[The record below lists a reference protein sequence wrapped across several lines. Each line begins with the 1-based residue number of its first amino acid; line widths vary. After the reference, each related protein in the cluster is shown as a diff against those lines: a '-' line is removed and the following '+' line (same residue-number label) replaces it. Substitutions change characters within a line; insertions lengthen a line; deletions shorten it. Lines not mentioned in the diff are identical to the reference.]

1 MTTMAKKKRIKET
14 VEQEELEYR
23 RKVGSI
29 SKQEMKTPKNTVRS
43 QRRS

>member
-1 MTTMAKKKRIKET
+1 MTTMAKKKTIKEN

-29 SKQEMKTPKNTVRS
+29 SKKR
-43 QRRS
+43 